1 VAIAKTIEAPEWVN
15 SGSQLTGGLD
25 LLGLRNPV
33 QTIGGTLLDGVT
45 TVSPSVRYIGLRAWL
60 IHRYAESRRP
70 DSLREFTNFAGYVES
85 AIVLGNLSR
94 DRGIYGLIGADEG
107 VVRLDASS
115 ATVKLSALVKTPA
128 STVYAGPS
136 DQLEVSWIRDDK
148 VPGLSG
154 ERGKPLALVLE
165 GTLGKIP
172 LVAKLFA
179 DHPPDEVSREELDEL
194 GEAARIDRIPGMERE
209 ALLDA
214 VIPAKPLA
222 RERARIGTY
231 ASLLT
236 LAKQQGAMPA
246 EADLFNAAC
255 SRKRF
260 GDPLLDPVADGWLTY
275 CVRDAIA
282 VSHEAVLAAVI
293 SEVSLGTDTP
303 ESGMES
309 SAVVG
314 ELIARAEEHNAPM
327 RDLKLLGADESVLDL
342 SFRQLYT
349 RVETLLKPGLEQ
361 HRGIS
366 RWTSPLNEPELYNA
380 ARRAGAGALS
390 LAVLSWIVATI
401 RVGYAVRENIVEFG
415 NLSYQGRRRLGLR
428 EVILPEITRLLR
440 DDPPFRSVAA
450 AFAYQVVHQHL
461 QIAWS
466 RLQVDPQRD
475 VALLTSEGRRWY
487 SRGKAYG
494 GGRTLSRVQQAL
506 GWMQQ
511 LGLIDEDGPT
521 ADGDVVLARALKVLS
536 RGTTA

>member
-1 VAIAKTIEAPEWVN
+1 MAIAKTIEAPEWVDN
-15 SGSQLTGGLD
+15 GSELTGGLD
-25 LLGLRNPV
+25 LLGLRIPV
-33 QTIGGTLLDGVT
+33 QTIGGALLDGVT

-70 DSLREFTNFAGYVES
+70 DSWREFTDFAGYVES
-85 AIVLGNLSR
+85 ALVLGNLSR
-94 DRGIYGLIGADEG
+94 ERSIYGLIGADEG

-115 ATVKLSALVKTPA
+115 ATVKLSGLVKTPA
-128 STVYAGPS
+128 TTVYAGPS
-136 DQLEVSWIRDDK
+136 DQLGVSWVRDDK

-172 LVAKLFA
+172 LVGKIFA

-194 GEAARIDRIPGMERE
+194 GEAARIDRIPGTERD
-209 ALLDA
+209 ALLAA
-214 VIPAKPLA
+214 VIPEKPLA
-222 RERARIGTY
+222 KERARIGTY

-236 LAKQQGAMPA
+236 LAKQKGTMPA

-255 SRKRF
+255 SLKRF
-260 GDPLLDPVADGWLTY
+260 GEPLLDPVADGWLTY
-275 CVRDAIA
+275 CVRDSIA
-282 VSHEAVLAAVI
+282 VSHEAVLAAVM
-293 SEVSLGTDTP
+293 SEVTLGTENR

-309 SAVVG
+309 SRVVE

-342 SFRQLYT
+342 SFRQFYT
-349 RVETLLKPGLEQ
+349 RVETRLRPGLEQ
-361 HRGIS
+361 ERGIS

-380 ARRAGAGALS
+380 ARGAGAGALS

-401 RVGYAVRENIVEFG
+401 RVGDAVRENIVEFG

-428 EVILPEITRLLR
+428 EVILPEIARLLR

-461 QIAWS
+461 QIACS

-475 VALLTSEGRRWY
+475 VALLTAEGSRWY

-494 GGRTLSRVQQAL
+494 GGRTMSRLQQAL

-511 LGLIDEDGPT
+511 LGLIEADGPT

-536 RGTTA
+536 GGTTA

>member
-1 VAIAKTIEAPEWVN
+1 MAIAKTIEAPEWVD
-15 SGSQLTGGLD
+15 SGSELTGGLD

-45 TVSPSVRYIGLRAWL
+45 TVSPSIRYIGFRAWL

-70 DSLREFTNFAGYVES
+70 DSWRAFTDFAGYAES
-85 AIVLGNLSR
+85 ALVLGNLSR
-94 DRGIYGLIGADEG
+94 ERSIYGLIGADEG

-115 ATVKLSALVKTPA
+115 AMVKLSALVKTPA
-128 STVYAGPS
+128 TTVYAGPS
-136 DQLEVSWIRDDK
+136 DQLGVSWVRDDK

-165 GTLGKIP
+165 GRLGKIP
-172 LVAKLFA
+172 LVGKIFA

-194 GEAARIDRIPGMERE
+194 GEAARIDRIPGTERD
-209 ALLDA
+209 ALLAA
-214 VIPAKPLA
+214 VIPEKPFAK
-222 RERARIGTY
+222 ERARIGTY
-231 ASLLT
+231 AALLT
-236 LAKQQGAMPA
+236 LAKQKGAMPA

-255 SRKRF
+255 SLKRF
-260 GDPLLDPVADGWLTY
+260 GEPLLDGVADGWLTY

-282 VSHEAVLAAVI
+282 VSQEAVLAAMI
-293 SEVSLGTDTP
+293 SEVTLGTEKR

-309 SAVVG
+309 STVVE

-327 RDLKLLGADESVLDL
+327 RDLKLLGAHESVLDL
-342 SFRQLYT
+342 SFRQFYT
-349 RVETLLKPGLEQ
+349 RVETVLSDGLEQ
-361 HRGIS
+361 ERGIS
-366 RWTSPLNEPELYNA
+366 RWTAPLNEPGLYNA

-401 RVGYAVRENIVEFG
+401 RVGDAVRENIVEFG

-428 EVILPEITRLLR
+428 EVILPEMARLLR
-440 DDPPFRSVAA
+440 DDPPLRSVAVV
-450 AFAYQVVHQHL
+450 FAYQVVHQHL

-475 VALLTSEGRRWY
+475 VALLTAEGKRWY
-487 SRGKAYG
+487 SRGKAFG
-494 GGRTLSRVQQAL
+494 GGRTLSRLQQAL

-511 LGLIDEDGPT
+511 LGLIEADGPT
-521 ADGDVVLARALKVLS
+521 ADGEIVLARALKALAG
-536 RGTTA
+536 GTTA